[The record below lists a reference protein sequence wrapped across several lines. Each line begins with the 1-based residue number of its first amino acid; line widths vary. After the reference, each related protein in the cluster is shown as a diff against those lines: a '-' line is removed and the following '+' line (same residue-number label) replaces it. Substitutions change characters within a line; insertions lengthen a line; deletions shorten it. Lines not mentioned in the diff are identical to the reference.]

1 MSLQTASDLSDAIFS
16 VATVSSACHIPH
28 FGTCT
33 ATFTLHRQ
41 CFQMCTHVNAL
52 FDNCIFGCF
61 FFPALLG
68 RNFVLKII
76 IRFVPLSHL
85 QLVQPPKHTT
95 YFDIPV
101 VFKIMGADVGTADFF
116 NKFCKT
122 QNYINRNIN
131 QFANRVSHYNNQN
144 HCSQV
149 SFPSTA
155 VFCMNHCAVRYAR
168 GRTGDIKQLRMTGS
182 NKNPTG
188 IKAFWRDG
196 ETRLHF

>member
-85 QLVQPPKHTT
+85 QLVQPRKRITILGITSVPKE
-95 YFDIPV
+95 FSIPLQKPLFAV
-101 VFKIMGADVGTADFF
+101 IVDRVK
-116 NKFCKT
+116 
-122 QNYINRNIN
+122 NI
-131 QFANRVSHYNNQN
+131 
-144 HCSQV
+144 
-149 SFPSTA
+149 
-155 VFCMNHCAVRYAR
+155 
-168 GRTGDIKQLRMTGS
+168 L
-182 NKNPTG
+182 
-188 IKAFWRDG
+188 
-196 ETRLHF
+196 